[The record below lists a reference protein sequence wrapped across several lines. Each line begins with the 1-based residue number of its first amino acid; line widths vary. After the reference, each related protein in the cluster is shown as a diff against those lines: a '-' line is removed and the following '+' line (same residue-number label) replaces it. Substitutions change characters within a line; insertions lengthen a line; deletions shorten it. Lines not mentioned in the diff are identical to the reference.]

1 MKELISR
8 LMASP
13 SLATEIILA
22 TLFANVLALA
32 GPLFVMQVL
41 NRYVAHGVD
50 STLYTLVIGV
60 LIAVVLEFSFRQL
73 RGHMARGISVVP
85 DELATFNGF
94 SILTRAKTAAL
105 EDISPETRKEM
116 VGGVLA
122 IETAYNSTNITTV
135 LDVPFALLFVVVLYI
150 IEPVIAL
157 IVASFVVGSFLIG
170 VLGANSMRKKT
181 AASQEANVPGSALLS
196 TVTREGDTIRAFNAG
211 KFLRNAWH
219 VHQGK
224 IQSLRR
230 DITGRQGT
238 IQTITQST
246 NGLMSVVV
254 VGVGALLVVAGEM
267 DAGSMIGA
275 NILGARAL
283 QPISKFSQL
292 GSVFAK
298 AREAME
304 LFQKLEEIPL
314 ESEQGSALTEYKG
327 TLEFRDLAFVY
338 SGSNTPLF
346 ESLNLKIK
354 PGSVLV
360 VTGSNGTGKTTFA
373 RLLMGLIE
381 PARGQVLV
389 DGLDLQQVAPEW
401 WRRQAVY
408 LPQEPS
414 LLNATIE
421 ENLRVL
427 NPNLEL
433 DQLNEAIDA
442 AGLRRFLDESPHG
455 LETMI
460 VDNGWRLSEGIRRR
474 MALARA
480 LTADGN
486 IAIIDEPTESLD
498 AEGCAAVH
506 SVLGNLAR
514 QGRTIVIMSHDGG
527 VVKGAHT
534 VLDLNTKPVPTVR
547 QVAGVVAAKQVQPD
561 SRSPAQGE
569 QTKVS
574 SPTTAKSKT
583 ATPSKASE
591 EIPDVPFCE
600 ATTNDTK
607 KTLMTKK
614 PPRKSANTL
623 SKDSKASNE
632 AEGIESG
639 KVSLSSIRKRDYGHH
654 E

>member
-1 MKELISR
+1 M
-8 LMASP
+8 
-13 SLATEIILA
+13 
-22 TLFANVLALA
+22 V
-32 GPLFVMQVL
+32 
-41 NRYVAHGVD
+41 
-50 STLYTLVIGV
+50 
-60 LIAVVLEFSFRQL
+60 
-73 RGHMARGISVVP
+73 RGIQ
-85 DELATFNGF
+85 
-94 SILTRAKTAAL
+94 
-105 EDISPETRKEM
+105 
-116 VGGVLA
+116 A

-135 LDVPFALLFVVVLYI
+135 LDVPFALLFIVVLYV

-157 IVASFVVGSFLIG
+157 IVAAFVVGTFLIG

-181 AASQEANVPGSALLS
+181 ASSQEANLPGSALLS

-219 VHQGK
+219 MHQGK

-254 VGVGALLVVAGEM
+254 IGVGALLVVAGEM
-267 DAGSMIGA
+267 DAGAMIGA
-275 NILGARAL
+275 NILGSRAL

-314 ESEQGSALTEYKG
+314 EPEQGSVLMEYKG
-327 TLEFRDLAFVY
+327 ALEFRDLAFAFG
-338 SGSNTPLF
+338 GSNAPLF

-360 VTGSNGTGKTTFA
+360 VKGSNGTGKTTFA

-381 PARGQVLV
+381 PTRGQVLV
-389 DGLDLQQVAPEW
+389 DGIDLQQVAPEW

-421 ENLRVL
+421 ENLHVL

-442 AGLRRFLDESPHG
+442 AGLRRFLDESPNG
-455 LETMI
+455 LETMV

-480 LTADGN
+480 LTADGT
-486 IAIIDEPTESLD
+486 IAVIDEPTESFD

-506 SVLGNLAR
+506 TVLGDLAR
-514 QGRTIVIMSHDGG
+514 QGRTIVIMSHDGVG
-527 VVKGAHT
+527 LKRAHT

-547 QVAGVVAAKQVQPD
+547 QVGGDVEATQVQTD
-561 SRSPAQGE
+561 SRSPAPGE

-574 SPTTAKSKT
+574 SPIKAKSKT
-583 ATPSKASE
+583 ARPSK
-591 EIPDVPFCE
+591 V
-600 ATTNDTK
+600 
-607 KTLMTKK
+607 
-614 PPRKSANTL
+614 
-623 SKDSKASNE
+623 SNE

-639 KVSLSSIRKRDYGHH
+639 KESLSSISKRDYGHH